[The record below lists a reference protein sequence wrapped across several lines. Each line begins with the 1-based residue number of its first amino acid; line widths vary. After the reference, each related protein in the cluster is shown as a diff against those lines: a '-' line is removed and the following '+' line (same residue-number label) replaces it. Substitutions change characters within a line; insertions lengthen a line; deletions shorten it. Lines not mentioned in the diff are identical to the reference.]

1 MLDRRGDLMDLERA
15 FARAMTCARGPWWR
29 RLLHK
34 PAKTLIYEAALRL
47 PRGVPFAR
55 PVSARTFFGEEM
67 RVVLPEESACQLWY
81 YGFIEEDVT
90 AFLLTYVRE
99 GMTVIDVGA
108 HSGYFTLLASALVQP
123 SGWVHAFEPARRTC
137 ARLRHNTRR
146 HRNVTVQQQA
156 LWSSRTTRPFHEYG
170 ERYSTLNSVSNHRL
184 IQEIGRVRQRSYDV
198 ECLSLDE
205 YCTAAGIAPDFIKID
220 AETAEPQIL
229 RGSVHT
235 LVRHRPI
242 IAIEVWDD
250 PARHSRDD
258 ITFLLNH
265 GYEAFEYHMG
275 AILPHHLRDGYEY
288 TNLLFSHPSAA
299 KVLGR
304 GPRRRRPLAE

>member
-1 MLDRRGDLMDLERA
+1 MDLERA

-198 ECLSLDE
+198 ECLSLLMLTDFAS
-205 YCTAAGIAPDFIKID
+205 YQAPRS
-220 AETAEPQIL
+220 
-229 RGSVHT
+229 RGGH
-235 LVRHRPI
+235 
-242 IAIEVWDD
+242 
-250 PARHSRDD
+250 
-258 ITFLLNH
+258 
-265 GYEAFEYHMG
+265 
-275 AILPHHLRDGYEY
+275 
-288 TNLLFSHPSAA
+288 
-299 KVLGR
+299 
-304 GPRRRRPLAE
+304 RRRDCDSGPHPRPRVLCSGVGRATRGAHTSRRRCG